1 MYFDKLCKKLLE
13 GTKTAPAP
21 TRTEPATRP
30 SPSPRPPNPALPSRN
45 PGKKPGPAVRPKAKR
60 VEAFLKRRGL

>member
-1 MYFDKLCKKLLE
+1 MYFDDLCKKLLE
-13 GTKTAPAP
+13 GTKTAP
-21 TRTEPATRP
+21 TRTEPGTKP

-60 VEAFLKRRGL
+60 VDAFLKRRGL